1 MFQLSKKVEY
11 ALIAMRHM
19 AIAGNG
25 TIVTTKEIAD
35 RYQLPYDLLAK
46 VMQILARKGFIAS
59 YQGVHGGYIFRDDP
73 KSVKVSAVINAIE
86 GKDNLAIVQCE
97 SDSSGECSIQ
107 TTCRTLLH
115 ELLKNSRIGAGVPGG
130 IALAM
135 ARRTSASAWSRRSS

>member
-73 KSVKVSAVINAIE
+73 RTVKVSAVINAIE
-86 GKDNLAIVQCE
+86 GRDNLTIVQCE

-107 TTCRTLLH
+107 TTCTIKTPLVKLQ
-115 ELLKNSRIGAGVPGG
+115 
-130 IALAM
+130 
-135 ARRTSASAWSRRSS
+135 TSINAVLSEMSILEMV